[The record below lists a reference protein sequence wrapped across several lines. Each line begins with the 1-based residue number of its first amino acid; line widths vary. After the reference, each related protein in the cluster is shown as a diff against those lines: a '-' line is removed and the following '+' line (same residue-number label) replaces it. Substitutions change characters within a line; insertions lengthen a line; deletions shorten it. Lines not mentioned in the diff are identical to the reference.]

1 MSSTSIFV
9 VFRLAKNYSCNITT
23 LITINYLIAALLGF
37 GYFMNFNIRLLSG
50 PKPWFSYAVLLGT
63 LFIIMFYLIGNSS
76 QKAGITVTT
85 LANKLSL
92 VFPVLFSIL
101 YFHET
106 ISALKYVGLAM
117 AIMAVILTIYKNDIK
132 KTNLLFILL
141 PVSLFIG
148 SGITDSVLKFAQGE
162 KITESESAIFS
173 FFVFLVAFVIA
184 TGISFVNKKSKQ
196 NKFMHAPTLILGT
209 ILGLVNFGSLFFMIN
224 ALNKSNLNS
233 SLIFALVNISIVL
246 LSAIIGKLAF
256 NEKLS
261 RINISGIFL
270 AIVSIYFLLK

>member
-1 MSSTSIFV
+1 
-9 VFRLAKNYSCNITT
+9 
-23 LITINYLIAALLGF
+23 
-37 GYFMNFNIRLLSG
+37 MNFNFRLLSG
-50 PKPWFSYAVLLGT
+50 SKPWFPYAVLLGT

-106 ISALKYVGLAM
+106 ISVLKFVGMAM
-117 AIMAVILTIYKNDIK
+117 AVTAVILTVYKKDIK
-132 KTNLLFILL
+132 KTNLLYILL
-141 PVSLFIG
+141 PVSLFFG

-184 TGISFVNKKSKQ
+184 TGISLVNNKSKGK
-196 NKFMHAPTLILGT
+196 KFNHAPTLFFGT
-209 ILGLVNFGSLFFMIN
+209 ILGLVNFGSLYFMIN
-224 ALNKSNLNS
+224 ALNNSKLKS
-233 SLIFALVNISIVL
+233 SLVFALVNISIVM
-246 LSAIIGKLAF
+246 LSAVIGKIIF
-256 NEKLS
+256 KEKLS

-270 AIVSIYFLLK
+270 AMVSIYFLLK